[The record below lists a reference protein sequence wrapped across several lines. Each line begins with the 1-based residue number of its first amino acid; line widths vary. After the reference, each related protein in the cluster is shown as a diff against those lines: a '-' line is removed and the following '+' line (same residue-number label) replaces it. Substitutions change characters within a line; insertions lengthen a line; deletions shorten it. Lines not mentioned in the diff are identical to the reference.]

1 MNYTEFVRTSVD
13 ERIAVLTKAHLA
25 SGKKVAHAMLEK
37 DIWVTY
43 VLERVFADRELSKIL
58 RFKGGT
64 SLSKAHGLIERFS
77 EDVDLILD
85 WTRFLDLG
93 DPNAERSKTKQG
105 AFNEKMNETAGRYVS
120 GELRGKLQ
128 SVLGDVCRVEC
139 DEVEPLN
146 LHVVYPKS
154 FDDPYLTPSVK
165 LEIGP
170 LASWVPCEQKSVSS
184 LVAQFLPQLRLAPF
198 ELPVIK
204 AERTF
209 WEKIEAL
216 HHEHYRPE
224 TKKAPRRF
232 SRHYYDV
239 YRMYHSPVYATAK
252 ANLPLLQD
260 VVDFTRKFYPRS
272 WAHFEL
278 CKPGTMLLQ
287 PTEHAL
293 PIMRADYQAM
303 RQMIYG
309 ECPSFD
315 ALLETLEELEAD
327 VNALAE

>member
-1 MNYTEFVRTSVD
+1 MRNEDIVFLPDDDRRALIL
-13 ERIAVLTKAHLA
+13 ECR
-25 SGKKVAHAMLEK
+25 KKSRMPNSMIEK
-37 DIWVTY
+37 DLWVTY
-43 VLERVFADRELSKIL
+43 VLARIFGDSELSHIL

-64 SLSKAHGLIERFS
+64 SLSKAHRLIERFS

-105 AFNEKMNETAGRYVS
+105 LFNEKM
-120 GELRGKLQ
+120 K
-128 SVLGDVCRVEC
+128 
-139 DEVEPLN
+139 LN
-146 LHVVYPKS
+146 LHVVYPKV
-154 FDDPYLTPSVK
+154 FDDQYLSPDVK

-170 LASWVPCEQKSVSS
+170 LASWVPSETRPVTSFVGEAIPN
-184 LVAQFLPQLRLAPF
+184 LGIVPF
-198 ELPVIK
+198 GVQVIK

-252 ANLPLLQD
+252 ANLALLQD

-272 WAHFEL
+272 WAHFDL
-278 CKPGTMLLQ
+278 CKPGTMLLR
-287 PTEHAL
+287 PSEHAL
-293 PIMRADYQAM
+293 SIMRADYQAM

-309 ECPSFD
+309 ACPSFD
-315 ALLETLEELEAD
+315 MLMETIAAIESDMNSL
-327 VNALAE
+327 

>member
-1 MNYTEFVRTSVD
+1 MRNEDIVFLSDDDRRALIL
-13 ERIAVLTKAHLA
+13 ECR
-25 SGKKVAHAMLEK
+25 KKSRMPNSMIEK
-37 DIWVTY
+37 DLWVTY
-43 VLERVFADRELSKIL
+43 VLARIFGDSELSHIL

-64 SLSKAHGLIERFS
+64 SLSKAHRLIERFS

-93 DPNAERSKTKQG
+93 DPNARRSKTKQG
-105 AFNEKMNETAGRYVS
+105 EFNEKMNEVAGRYVS
-120 GELRGKLQ
+120 GELCDKLQ
-128 SVLGDVCRVEC
+128 SVLGDICKVEC
-139 DEVEPLN
+139 DQVEPLN
-146 LHVVYPKS
+146 LHVVYPKV
-154 FDDPYLTPSVK
+154 FEDQYLSPDVK

-170 LASWVPCEQKSVSS
+170 LASWVPSETRPVTSFVGEAIPN
-184 LVAQFLPQLRLAPF
+184 LGVVPF
-198 ELPVIK
+198 EVQVIK

-224 TKKAPRRF
+224 AKKAPRRF

-252 ANLPLLQD
+252 ANLALLQD

-272 WAHFEL
+272 WAHFDL
-278 CKPGTMLLQ
+278 CKPGTMLLR
-287 PTEHAL
+287 PSEHAL
-293 PIMRADYQAM
+293 SIMRADYQAM

-309 ECPSFD
+309 DCPSFD
-315 ALLETLEELEAD
+315 MLMETIAAIESDMNSL
-327 VNALAE
+327 

>member
-1 MNYTEFVRTSVD
+1 MRNED
-13 ERIAVLTKAHLA
+13 IAFLSEDDRRALILECR
-25 SGKKVAHAMLEK
+25 KKSHMPHSMIEK
-37 DIWVTY
+37 DVWVTY
-43 VLERVFADRELSKIL
+43 VLARIFGDAQLSRIL

-105 AFNEKMNETAGRYVS
+105 VFNEKMNEVAGRYVS
-120 GELRGKLQ
+120 GELRDRLQ
-128 SVLGDVCRVEC
+128 SVLGDVCKVER

-146 LHVVYPKS
+146 LHVVYPKV
-154 FDDPYLTPSVK
+154 FDDQYISPDVK

-170 LASWVPCEQKSVSS
+170 LASWVPSEMRPVTSFVGEAVPS
-184 LVAQFLPQLRLAPF
+184 LGIVPF
-198 ELPVIK
+198 EVPVIK

-239 YRMYHSPVYATAK
+239 YRMYYSPVYAVAK
-252 ANLPLLQD
+252 GNLALLQD

-278 CKPGTMLLQ
+278 CKPGTMLLR
-287 PTEHAL
+287 PSEYAL
-293 PIMRADYQAM
+293 SVMKADYQAM

-309 ECPSFD
+309 TYPTF
-315 ALLETLEELEAD
+315 ETLMETIAAIESDL
-327 VNALAE
+327 NSL